1 MEAMINRIY
10 RRINKA
16 LKVLLTGAL
25 EDKDQGDIPPIQLEE
40 IAEAKTFFPL
50 EKFFVF
56 GHARSG
62 TTLFTRLVR
71 LHPDVHCNYQAHFF
85 TRPPLLEGLVSDV
98 EVRKWFTRSS
108 NRWNRKSDLSP
119 VVLRAVSD
127 YILER
132 DARRE
137 GKKIVGDKSPNS
149 LLNGEAVIKLSKI
162 YPDSRLIFLVRD
174 GRDAVLSH
182 RFQTFIDNPHRLANK
197 DKRILESLLLDPEPY
212 LTGKRSLFTRS
223 GLEQAAKRWAANV
236 KETDQAGRRLFG
248 DQYISLRFEDLLAEP
263 WGTMSTLWAF
273 LGAQSDSH
281 DLYKK
286 VTNEMS
292 MNPDADWQRQKAT
305 SIANSLVKGKLG
317 SWKDI
322 FTRDDQIIFHQ
333 FAGETLT
340 SWGYEFDMQQ
350 APVGG
355 IR

>member
-1 MEAMINRIY
+1 MINRIY
-10 RRINKA
+10 SRFEKA
-16 LKVLLTGAL
+16 LKVLLTGKL
-25 EDKDQGDIPPIQLEE
+25 EDENLDDIPQIRLEE
-40 IAEAKTFFPL
+40 VVEAKTFFPL

-62 TTLFTRLVR
+62 TTLLTRLLR
-71 LHPDVHCNYQAHFF
+71 LHPEVHCNYQAHFF

-182 RFQTFIDNPHRLANK
+182 RFQTFIDNPHRLPNE
-197 DKRILESLLLDPEPY
+197 DMRILESFIRDPEPY
-212 LTGKRSLFTRS
+212 LSGKRSLFTRS
-223 GLEQAAKRWAANV
+223 GLEEAAKGWAANV
-236 KETDQAGRRLFG
+236 EETDQAGRRLFNE
-248 DQYISLRFEDLLAEP
+248 QYISLRFEDLLTDP

-273 LGAQSDSH
+273 LGASSDLP
-281 DLYKK
+281 DLSKK
-286 VTNEMS
+286 IEDEMS
-292 MNPDADWQRQKAT
+292 KNPDAEWQREKAT
-305 SIANSLVKGKLG
+305 SIANSLIKGKQG

-322 FTRDDQIIFHQ
+322 FTEDDQIIFGQ
-333 FAGETLT
+333 IAGDTLN
-340 SWGYEFDMQQ
+340 SWGYEINIKQ
-350 APVGG
+350 APAGG
-355 IR
+355 IL